1 LSPVTVAL
9 SANQR
14 GIAAL
19 VCGMG
24 AYTIND
30 AMVKSIA
37 YKYPVG
43 EVIFIR
49 GVMTATLIGTAVLAL
64 GHARDLRHAADK
76 HVLIRSVFD
85 GISTACFIAALVHMK
100 LADLA
105 AMLQVSPL
113 ILTAFSVLFYRE
125 IVGWRRW
132 TAVLIGFAGA
142 TFVVKPT
149 PSAFDVWAVVAI
161 AAATSSALR
170 EMLTR
175 RIDRNI
181 PTVVIAFMGSIGILV
196 AGAMFAATGEWRAV
210 PARDLAILAGAALF
224 VGIATYCIALAFRGV
239 DLSVVAPFR
248 YSYLLTSA
256 VAGYLV
262 FSELPDGWSAL
273 GAVLI
278 VGSGLYALH
287 REAARRRDLSA
298 KATPAA

>member
-1 LSPVTVAL
+1 VAL

-14 GIAAL
+14 GILAL

-30 AMVKSIA
+30 AMVKLIA
-37 YKYPVG
+37 HKYPIG
-43 EVIFIR
+43 EVIFVR
-49 GVMTATLIGTAVLAL
+49 GAMTATLIGAAVLAL
-64 GHARDLRHAADK
+64 GHAQELRHATDK
-76 HVLIRSVFD
+76 RILARSMFD
-85 GISTACFIAALVHMK
+85 GLSTACFIAALVHMK

-113 ILTAFSVLFYRE
+113 ILTTFSVLFYRE
-125 IVGWRRW
+125 LVGWRRW
-132 TAVLIGFAGA
+132 TAILVGFAGA
-142 TFVVKPT
+142 MFVVKPT
-149 PSAFDVWAVVAI
+149 PSAFDIWAVVAI

-175 RIDRNI
+175 RIDRSV

-196 AGAMFAATGEWRAV
+196 AGALFAASGEWRPI
-210 PARDLAILAGAALF
+210 PAHDLAMLAGAAIF
-224 VGIATYCIALAFRGV
+224 VGIATYSIALAFRGV

-248 YSYLLTSA
+248 YSYLITSA
-256 VAGYLV
+256 IAGYLV

-287 REAARRRDLSA
+287 RETVRRRELSA
-298 KATPAA
+298 KVTPAA

>member
-1 LSPVTVAL
+1 VAL

-14 GIAAL
+14 GIVAL

-37 YKYPVG
+37 YKYPIG

-49 GVMTATLIGTAVLAL
+49 GVMTATLIGAAVLAL
-64 GHARDLRHAADK
+64 GHARDLRHATDK
-76 HVLIRSVFD
+76 PVLIRSVFD

-132 TAVLIGFAGA
+132 TAILIGFAGA
-142 TFVVKPT
+142 MFVVKPT

-181 PTVVIAFMGSIGILV
+181 PTVVIAFMGSIGILI
-196 AGAMFAATGEWRAV
+196 AGALFAATGEWRPI
-210 PARDLAILAGAALF
+210 PAGDLSILAGASIF
-224 VGIATYCIALAFRGV
+224 VGIATYSIALAFRGV

-256 VAGYLV
+256 AAGYLV
-262 FSELPDGWSAL
+262 FNELPDGWSAF

-287 REAARRRDLSA
+287 REAVRRRDLNS

>member
-1 LSPVTVAL
+1 MV
-9 SANQR
+9 
-14 GIAAL
+14 
-19 VCGMG
+19 

-37 YKYPVG
+37 HKYPVG
-43 EVIFIR
+43 EVIFVR
-49 GVMTATLIGTAVLAL
+49 GLMTAILIGAAVLAL
-64 GHARDLRHAADK
+64 DHGRELRHATDK
-76 HVLIRSVFD
+76 RILARSVFD
-85 GISTACFIAALVHMK
+85 GLSTACFIAALVHMK

-125 IVGWRRW
+125 LVGWRRW
-132 TAVLIGFAGA
+132 TAILVGFAGA
-142 TFVVKPT
+142 MFVVKPT
-149 PSAFDVWAVVAI
+149 PSAFDIWAVVAI

-175 RIDRNI
+175 RIDRSV

-196 AGAMFAATGEWRAV
+196 AGALFAATGEWRSI
-210 PARDLAILAGAALF
+210 PAHDLAMLAGAAVF
-224 VGIATYCIALAFRGV
+224 VGIATYSIALAFRGV

-248 YSYLLTSA
+248 YSYLITSA
-256 VAGYLV
+256 IAGYLV
-262 FSELPDGWSAL
+262 FNELPDGWSAF

-287 REAARRRDLSA
+287 REAVRRREITA
-298 KATPAA
+298 KATTAQ

>member
-1 LSPVTVAL
+1 VTL

-14 GIAAL
+14 GILAL
-19 VCGMG
+19 ICGMV

-37 YKYPVG
+37 HKYPVG
-43 EVIFIR
+43 EVIFVR
-49 GVMTATLIGTAVLAL
+49 GLMTAILIGAAVLAL
-64 GHARDLRHAADK
+64 GHARELRHATDK
-76 HVLIRSVFD
+76 RILARSVFD
-85 GISTACFIAALVHMK
+85 GLSTACFIAALVHMK

-125 IVGWRRW
+125 LVGWRRW
-132 TAVLIGFAGA
+132 TAILVGFAGA
-142 TFVVKPT
+142 MFVVKPT
-149 PSAFDVWAVVAI
+149 PSAFDIWAVVAI

-175 RIDRNI
+175 RIDRSV

-196 AGAMFAATGEWRAV
+196 AGALFAATGEWRSI
-210 PARDLAILAGAALF
+210 PAHDLAMLAGAAVF
-224 VGIATYCIALAFRGV
+224 VGIATYSIALAFRGV

-248 YSYLLTSA
+248 YSYLITSA
-256 VAGYLV
+256 IAGYLV
-262 FSELPDGWSAL
+262 FNELPDSWSAF

-287 REAARRRDLSA
+287 REAVRRREITA
-298 KATPAA
+298 KATTAQ

>member
-1 LSPVTVAL
+1 MSSL

-14 GIAAL
+14 GIVAL
-19 VCGMG
+19 ICGMA

-30 AMVKSIA
+30 AMVKWIGH
-37 YKYPVG
+37 KYPIG
-43 EVIFIR
+43 EIIFIR
-49 GVMTATLIGTAVLAL
+49 GLMTAALIGAAMLAL
-64 GHARDLRHAADK
+64 GHARELPRAISK
-76 HVLIRSVFD
+76 PLLMRSVFD
-85 GISTACFIAALVHMK
+85 GVSTACFIAALVHMK

-113 ILTAFSVLFYRE
+113 ILTALSVLFYRE
-125 IVGWRRW
+125 QVGWRRW
-132 TAVLIGFAGA
+132 TAVLVGFAGA
-142 TFVVKPT
+142 MFVVKPT
-149 PSAFDVWAVVAI
+149 PSAFDVWALVAI

-175 RIDRNI
+175 RIDRSV
-181 PTVVIAFMGSIGILV
+181 PTVVIAFMGSLGILA
-196 AGAMFAATGEWRAV
+196 AGALFAATGEWRTV
-210 PARDLAILAGAALF
+210 SGPDVAILAGAALF

-262 FSELPDGWSAL
+262 FNELPDGWSAL

-287 REAARRRDLSA
+287 REAMRRREISA